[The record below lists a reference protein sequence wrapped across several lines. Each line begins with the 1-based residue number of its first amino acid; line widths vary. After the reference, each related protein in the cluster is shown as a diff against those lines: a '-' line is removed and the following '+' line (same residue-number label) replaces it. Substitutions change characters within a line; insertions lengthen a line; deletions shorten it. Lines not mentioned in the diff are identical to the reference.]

1 MLFRS
6 VFTPELILGTAWR
19 AQDYRYS
26 LGGYTSTGED
36 TSWFQGLHTYNP
48 ERAPKAVPG
57 NKVLKQFLETKY

>member
-26 LGGYTSTGED
+26 LEVTLQRVKTPVGFKVYTLTILKG
-36 TSWFQGLHTYNP
+36 H
-48 ERAPKAVPG
+48 
-57 NKVLKQFLETKY
+57 LKQFLETKY